1 MADAMFGSVVTTG
14 FFIGLV
20 AILFG
25 TRACKSNE
33 SVSDSVTSRS
43 EQQLRNNQS
52 NIYQYLVSSSDSL
65 FFQVQIMH
73 PMRN

>member
-1 MADAMFGSVVTTG
+1 MADAMFIYAVTTG

-25 TRACKSNE
+25 TRARKSNE

-43 EQQLRNNQS
+43 EGT
-52 NIYQYLVSSSDSL
+52 VSSS
-65 FFQVQIMH
+65 
-73 PMRN
+73 

>member
-1 MADAMFGSVVTTG
+1 MADAMFMYAVTTG

-25 TRACKSNE
+25 TRARKSNE

-43 EQQLRNNQS
+43 EGAVQHLS
-52 NIYQYLVSSSDSL
+52 ISS
-65 FFQVQIMH
+65 
-73 PMRN
+73 

>member
-1 MADAMFGSVVTTG
+1 MADAMFLYAVTTG

-25 TRACKSNE
+25 TRARKSNE
-33 SVSDSVTSRS
+33 SVSDSVTS
-43 EQQLRNNQS
+43 
-52 NIYQYLVSSSDSL
+52 YQYLVSSSDSL

>member
-1 MADAMFGSVVTTG
+1 MRYGMFMYAVTTG

-25 TRACKSNE
+25 TRARKSNE

-43 EQQLRNNQS
+43 EGGEQQLRNIPKQHLS
-52 NIYQYLVSSSDSL
+52 IFS
-65 FFQVQIMH
+65 
-73 PMRN
+73 

>member
-1 MADAMFGSVVTTG
+1 MADAMFTYAVTTG

-25 TRACKSNE
+25 TRARKSNE

-43 EQQLRNNQS
+43 EGSEKQLRNIPKQLIFS
-52 NIYQYLVSSSDSL
+52 QLG
-65 FFQVQIMH
+65 
-73 PMRN
+73 

>member
-1 MADAMFGSVVTTG
+1 MADAMFRYAVTTG

-25 TRACKSNE
+25 TR
-33 SVSDSVTSRS
+33 VSSS
-43 EQQLRNNQS
+43 LGIYQS

-65 FFQVQIMH
+65 FFRVQIMH

>member
-1 MADAMFGSVVTTG
+1 MAYAMFMYAVTTG

-25 TRACKSNE
+25 TRARKSNE

-43 EQQLRNNQS
+43 EGAAVEEYTKATFI
-52 NIYQYLVSSSDSL
+52 NI
-65 FFQVQIMH
+65 
-73 PMRN
+73 

>member
-1 MADAMFGSVVTTG
+1 MADAMFMYAVTTG

-25 TRACKSNE
+25 ARARKSNE

-43 EQQLRNNQS
+43 EGA
-52 NIYQYLVSSSDSL
+52 VSSS
-65 FFQVQIMH
+65 
-73 PMRN
+73 

>member
-1 MADAMFGSVVTTG
+1 MLASGVCVMADAMFMYAVTTG

-25 TRACKSNE
+25 TRARKSNE

-43 EQQLRNNQS
+43 EGA
-52 NIYQYLVSSSDSL
+52 VSSS
-65 FFQVQIMH
+65 
-73 PMRN
+73 